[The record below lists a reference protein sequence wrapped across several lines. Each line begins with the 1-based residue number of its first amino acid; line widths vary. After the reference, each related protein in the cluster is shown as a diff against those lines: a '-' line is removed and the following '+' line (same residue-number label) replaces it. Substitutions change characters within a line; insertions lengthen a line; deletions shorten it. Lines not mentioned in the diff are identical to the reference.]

1 MRRFTLLTLPF
12 LLWFATAVAQ
22 DTARMSAV
30 VKARSADDRF
40 MGSVLVAK
48 NGTVVF
54 AESVGWANLEWKI
67 AHTPATKF
75 RIGSVTKQ
83 FTAACILL
91 LAERGK
97 LSVDDPLGKFIPS
110 APETWKPVTLRQ
122 LLSHTGG
129 IPSFTDLPDYAT
141 NKLRPETPAQS
152 MAYVAAK
159 PLEFAPGERYKYSNT
174 GYTLLGWIVE
184 VVSSQSYETFLR
196 ENIFQPLGMNDSGY
210 DSNTEVIPQRAAGYV
225 PGPKGPANA
234 PYIDMHVPHGA
245 GAIYSTPADLLRWT
259 QALFGGKVLS
269 AASLEQMTTPV
280 KNNYAFG
287 LEVKTT
293 NGRKVISHGGGIEGF
308 NAQLN
313 YYPESQV
320 TVVTLANINGPAAS
334 ELAPQLA
341 ALAFGETVTLMAE
354 RKEIDLPVATLQKY
368 VGVYQLAPAVT
379 NTIRLADSQLTTQL
393 TGQGQLPIFPE
404 SEKAFFLKDVD
415 VQVEFV
421 SDEQGRVT
429 ELLMHQG
436 EETRKG
442 RRFTDTVI
450 ERQAISLPR
459 TTLETYVGTYE
470 IENRPG
476 RGLTVTLE
484 GDQLMG
490 QPMGGP
496 KMELLAEAE
505 GKFFFKTSEAQVE
518 FVKDAAGSITH
529 AMLGQVGRTTKALRK
544 P

>member
-1 MRRFTLLTLPF
+1 MRHLTLLTLSF
-12 LLWFATAVAQ
+12 LLCLVPATAQ
-22 DTARMSAV
+22 DPVRMSAV
-30 VKARSADDRF
+30 VKARSANDRF

-48 NGTVVF
+48 DGAVLF
-54 AESVGWANLEWKI
+54 EESVGWANLEWKI

-83 FTAACILL
+83 FTAASILL

-97 LSVDDPLGKFIPS
+97 LSIDDALGKFIPS

-129 IPSFTDLPDYAT
+129 IPSFTDEPDYAA
-141 NKLRPETPAQS
+141 NRLRPDTPAQT
-152 MAYVAAK
+152 MAHVAAK
-159 PLEFAPGERYKYSNT
+159 PLEFTPGENYKYSNT
-174 GYTLLGWIVE
+174 GYVLLGWIVE
-184 VVSSQSYETFLR
+184 IASGQSYETFLR

-210 DSNTEVIPQRAAGYV
+210 DSNTAVIPQRAAGYV
-225 PGPKGPANA
+225 PGPKGPTNA
-234 PYIDMHVPHGA
+234 PYIDMHVPYAA

-280 KNNYAFG
+280 KNNYAFA
-287 LEVKTT
+287 LAVATDK
-293 NGRKVISHGGGIEGF
+293 GRKVVSHNGGIEGF

-313 YYPESQV
+313 YYPESKV
-320 TVVTLANINGPAAS
+320 TVVALANVNGPAAT
-334 ELAPQLA
+334 ELAHDLA
-341 ALAFGETVTLMAE
+341 ALTFGETVTLPSE
-354 RKEIDLPVATLQKY
+354 RQAIDLPVAVLQKY
-368 VGVYQLAPAVT
+368 VGVYQLNRGIT
-379 NTIRLADSQLTTQL
+379 NTIRLADGRLTTQL

-404 SEKAFFLKDVD
+404 SEKVFFLKVVD
-415 VQVEFV
+415 AQVEFV
-421 SDEQGRVT
+421 TDEQGRVT
-429 ELLMHQG
+429 ELLQHQG
-436 EETRKG
+436 G
-442 RRFTDTVI
+442 RTQKAPRISDTVV

-470 IENRPG
+470 IRPG

-490 QPMGGP
+490 QPTGAP
-496 KMELLAEAE
+496 KMPLFAEAE
-505 GKFFFKTSEAQVE
+505 GKFFFKAADAQVE
-518 FVKDAAGSITH
+518 FVKDAAGTLTH
-529 AMLGQVGRTTKALRK
+529 ALLRRGGHETKAVRK

>member
-1 MRRFTLLTLPF
+1 MRHLTLLTLPF
-12 LLWFATAVAQ
+12 LLWFVPAMAQ
-22 DTARMSAV
+22 DAARMGAA
-30 VKARSADDRF
+30 VKARSADRF

-48 NGTVVF
+48 NDTVLF

-67 AHTPATKF
+67 ANTPATKF
-75 RIGSVTKQ
+75 RIGSITKQ
-83 FTAACILL
+83 FTAAGILL

-97 LSVDDPLGKFIPS
+97 LSIDDPLGKFLPS
-110 APETWKPVTLRQ
+110 APEAWRPVTLRQ

-129 IPSFTDLPDYAT
+129 IPNFDDDPDSAR
-141 NKLRPETPAQS
+141 NKTPAQT
-152 MAYVAAK
+152 MARAAAK

-174 GYTLLGWIVE
+174 GYVLLGWIIE
-184 VVSSQSYETFLR
+184 GVSGQSYATFLR
-196 ENIFQPLGMNDSGY
+196 EAIFQPLGMNDSGF

-225 PGPKGPANA
+225 RGPKGPANA
-234 PYIDMHVPHGA
+234 PYIDMQGVHGA

-259 QALFGGKVLS
+259 QSLFGGKVLS

-287 LEVKTT
+287 LDVRTT
-293 NGRKVISHGGGIEGF
+293 KGRKVISHNGSINGF
-308 NAQLN
+308 NSQLN

-320 TVVTLANINGPAAS
+320 TVVALANIISGPDTF
-334 ELAPQLA
+334 ELAAQLT
-341 ALAFGETVTLMAE
+341 ALALGETVTLTAE
-354 RKEIDLPVATLQKY
+354 RKEIDLPVAILEKY
-368 VGVYQLAPAVT
+368 VGVYQLNEAIAIS
-379 NTIRLADSQLTTQL
+379 IRLVEGRLTMQATN
-393 TGQGQLPIFPE
+393 QGQSPMFPE

-415 VQVEFV
+415 VQMEFV
-421 SDEQGRVT
+421 TDEQGRVT
-429 ELLMHQG
+429 ELLTHQG
-436 EETRKG
+436 GSPQKA
-442 RRFTDTVI
+442 RRFADTVI
-450 ERQAISLPR
+450 DRQAVSLPR

-496 KMELLAEAE
+496 KMALFAEAE
-505 GKFFFKTSEAQVE
+505 GKFFFKAAAAQVE
-518 FVKDAAGSITH
+518 FVKDDAGTITH
-529 AMLGQVGRTTKALRK
+529 ILLGAGGRNTKAVRK